1 MTFTKDD
8 FLALEKGY
16 RTNLVNSVTGF
27 KSANLIGTVT
37 PEGHTN
43 LAIFSSVIHVGANPP
58 LIGLLFRPVT
68 VARHTYENIKATG
81 VFTLNHVSKEIFKAA
96 HQTSA
101 RYEDGVSEFEA
112 VGLTPWYSP
121 GFAAP
126 FVAESTVKIG
136 LKFVEEV
143 EIKANGTLFMVGEIT
158 ELILPEGMVAADGYI
173 DIEEAGTVAISGLDS
188 YHTTD
193 RLARLSYAKP
203 DRLPEP
209 F

>member
-1 MTFTKDD
+1 MRLTKDEI
-8 FLALEKGY
+8 LSLEKGY
-16 RTNLVNSVTGF
+16 RTNLVNSVAGF
-27 KSANLIGTVT
+27 KSANLVGTVSPGGT
-37 PEGHTN
+37 TN
-43 LAIFSSVIHVGANPP
+43 LAIFSSVIHAGSNPP
-58 LIGLLFRPVT
+58 LLGMLFRPVT

-81 VFTLNHVSKEIFKAA
+81 VFTLNLVSKEIFKAA

-101 RYEDGVSEFEA
+101 RYGDGVSEFEA

-126 FVAESTVKIG
+126 FVAESTVKTG

-143 EIKANGTLFMVGEIT
+143 EIKANGTLFMVGEIV
-158 ELILPEGMVAADGYI
+158 ELILPEVVAPNGYI
-173 DIEEAGTVAISGLDS
+173 DIEKAGTVAISGLDS

-209 F
+209 L